1 MYDYFNRDKKWQ
13 NLVIIYNHFMLKIII
28 MLKLDRK
35 RNFVSLINGTCK
47 NLELISYLKMIQ

>member
-1 MYDYFNRDKKWQ
+1 
-13 NLVIIYNHFMLKIII
+13 MLKIII